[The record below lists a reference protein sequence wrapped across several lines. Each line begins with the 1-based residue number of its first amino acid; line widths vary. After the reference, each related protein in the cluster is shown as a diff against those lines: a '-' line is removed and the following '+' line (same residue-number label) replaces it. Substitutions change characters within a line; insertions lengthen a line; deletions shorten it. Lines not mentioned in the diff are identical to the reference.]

1 MLNGNDST
9 ETSGNLTMVAQELKR
24 SHGRALDLS
33 LSMTKQRMLASPHHL
48 GRELLYKHSVSPE
61 GLKY

>member
-33 LSMTKQRMLASPHHL
+33 LSMTK
-48 GRELLYKHSVSPE
+48 
-61 GLKY
+61 